1 MYVGTVGV
9 NVHTHFL
16 VSLTNLE
23 NFSKENRMKLAAEV
37 EFLPQ
42 EIWNKMRD
50 ELLVH
55 LMAVA
60 ITRTLSFFP
69 DASFLMS
76 VLSQKQTHQGCVSGS
91 APTVPPLWSEALEP
105 RVVHST
111 TAQGLGRRCRKP
123 GGSLRFPS
131 QPHLLSSCLPGGVM
145 VGELNT

>member
-1 MYVGTVGV
+1 MVGV

-23 NFSKENRMKLAAEV
+23 NFSKENRMKLPAEV

-55 LMAVA
+55 LISVA

-69 DASFLMS
+69 DVSFLMS
-76 VLSQKQTHQGCVSGS
+76 ILSQKQTHQGCASGS
-91 APTVPPLWSEALEP
+91 APAVPLLWGEALEP

-111 TAQGLGRRCRKP
+111 TTQLVGLV
-123 GGSLRFPS
+123 GGAGS
-131 QPHLLSSCLPGGVM
+131 QVVLSGSHHSHIYFLPAYQV
-145 VGELNT
+145 E